1 MLLVIDVKA
10 LLENIKAAPYEEIVV
25 AAPHTGT
32 VTFAGI
38 ETGAH
43 VTGISGAFDEK
54 PGTLLAKLT
63 RENNDKP
70 LFANAKGVVGV
81 VHRELE
87 GRFVEAG
94 TPLVVIRHYLSK
106 DEVIANILQRVL
118 YLFPA
123 RPERGPGRA
132 SCGRV
137 SGRPDRPYPG
147 RGQPGTHG
155 LGGKGVVMG
164 EYIQI
169 RVIAQTFD
177 QEAAEKRFPK
187 LYTLAWPVE
196 ATPGDS
202 HRGLIELAA
211 TLDDRV
217 RLGDLPA
224 PERKALTPGVEKVMA
239 AKAALEGALGERDA
253 KAADQ
258 ASYKLE
264 DALAE
269 LEKLAPRP

>member
-1 MLLVIDVKA
+1 
-10 LLENIKAAPYEEIVV
+10 
-25 AAPHTGT
+25 
-32 VTFAGI
+32 
-38 ETGAH
+38 
-43 VTGISGAFDEK
+43 
-54 PGTLLAKLT
+54 
-63 RENNDKP
+63 
-70 LFANAKGVVGV
+70 
-81 VHRELE
+81 
-87 GRFVEAG
+87 
-94 TPLVVIRHYLSK
+94 
-106 DEVIANILQRVL
+106 
-118 YLFPA
+118 
-123 RPERGPGRA
+123 
-132 SCGRV
+132 
-137 SGRPDRPYPG
+137 
-147 RGQPGTHG
+147 
-155 LGGKGVVMG
+155 MG